1 MTEGQKNYIADL
13 ANKKGIVLED
23 TLDKSAA
30 WASAKI
36 EELKLLP
43 DYSRSSINDSQIELI
58 QSKID
63 KIIKDMGKWTFQ
75 R

>member
-43 DYSRSSINDSQIELI
+43 DYSWSSINDSQIELI

>member
-13 ANKKGIVLED
+13 ANKKGIILED

-43 DYSRSSINDSQIELI
+43 DGSWDSIDDSHIELI

-63 KIIKDMGKWTFQ
+63 KIIKDMSRWTFRQ
-75 R
+75 